1 MAGFLFDSVVF
12 GPVHSRRL
20 GVSLGMNL
28 LPTGY
33 KYCTFNCIYCECG
46 WTKISGIDKIEFPP
60 AIVVRQYLEKKLR
73 EMQESNSLPE
83 TISFAGNGE
92 PTLHPEFSEVIDY
105 TIALRNKFSPGSKIA
120 VLSNSTMLHLPEVV
134 NALKKIELNLLKLDA
149 GTEKTFRLLNDPQLD
164 ISLSDIIQNLKLF
177 NSKLIIQTLFIRG
190 NYNGNLIDN
199 TTDEEVNLW
208 LEHLKEIKP
217 ERVMIYP
224 IARGTPVRGLEK
236 ISIKELE
243 AIAEKVRNIGLKPEV
258 YY

>member
-1 MAGFLFDSVVF
+1 MAGFLFDRVVF

-20 GVSLGMNL
+20 GVSLGVNL

-46 WTKISGIDKIEFPP
+46 WTKINGIDKIEFPP
-60 AIVVRQYLEKKLR
+60 AIVVRQYIEKKLG
-73 EMQESNSLPE
+73 EMQENNSLPE

-92 PTLHPEFSEVIDY
+92 PTLHPEFSDIIDY
-105 TIALRNKFSPGSKIA
+105 TIILRNKFSPNSKIA

-134 NALKKIELNLLKLDA
+134 IALKKIELNLLKLDA
-149 GTEKTFRLLNDPQLD
+149 GTEVTFKLLNNPQVD
-164 ISLSDIIQNLKLF
+164 ISLNDIIHNLKLF
-177 NSKLIIQTLFIRG
+177 NSKLIIQTLFVRG
-190 NYNGNLIDN
+190 DYNGNLIDN
-199 TTDEEVNLW
+199 TTDEEVKLW

-224 IARGTPVRGLEK
+224 IARGTPVQGLEK
-236 ISIKELE
+236 IRLKELE
-243 AIAEKVRNIGLKPEV
+243 TIAEKVRNIGLKPEV

>member
-12 GPVHSRRL
+12 GPVRSRRL
-20 GVSLGMNL
+20 GISLGMNL

-46 WTKISGIDKIEFPP
+46 WTKINGIDKIEFPP

-73 EMQESNSLPE
+73 EMQENNSLPE
-83 TISFAGNGE
+83 VISFAGNGE
-92 PTLHPEFSEVIDY
+92 PTLHPEFYEVIDY
-105 TIALRNKFSPGSKIA
+105 TIALRNKYSPNSKIA

-149 GTEKTFRLLNDPQLD
+149 GTEETFRLLNNPQVD
-164 ISLSDIIQNLKLF
+164 ISLNDIIHNLKLF
-177 NSKLIIQTLFIRG
+177 NSKLIIQTLFVRG
-190 NYNGNLIDN
+190 DYNGKLIDN
-199 TTDEEVNLW
+199 TTDEEVKLW
-208 LEHLKEIKP
+208 LEHLNEIKP

-236 ISIKELE
+236 ISLKELN
-243 AIAEKVRNIGLKPEV
+243 AIAKKVEKIGLNAEV